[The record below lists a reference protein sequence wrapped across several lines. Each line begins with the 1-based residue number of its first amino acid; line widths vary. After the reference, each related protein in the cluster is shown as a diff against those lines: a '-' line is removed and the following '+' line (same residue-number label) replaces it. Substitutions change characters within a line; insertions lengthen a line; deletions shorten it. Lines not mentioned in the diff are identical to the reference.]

1 LHRGQK
7 KVMNNDDG
15 KRTAAYSTALNLSLT
30 AAKGIVALY
39 SGSTAVLSEVVHSLT
54 DVFGSLSVWAGIT
67 LSKKKSSRF
76 PWGLYKAENIA
87 AVISALFIFLM
98 AYEIAKGIFVERQ
111 RVLRNVNLSVAAL
124 VLMSIPVY
132 LFARHEKKKAGELN
146 SPSLTADAKHWLSD
160 LAPLGIVAA
169 GLAVSGIFSHADKV
183 AALVVIVFVL
193 RSGYGIMKDSVK
205 SLLDASVDAETL
217 NKLRTVISRF
227 SEVEEIIAIN
237 ARNSGRFIFVYLDL
251 RLSVKKLKD
260 AYAVIARIEESVRRD
275 IPFIERVIIR
285 YGPIEKGYL
294 RYAVPLSDRAGNVS
308 EHFGS
313 APFIA
318 RWDINASNGKVLS
331 QEIIE
336 NPFQGLEKGKGI
348 KLAELIVERGVD
360 ILYTKELFEGK
371 GPEYV
376 LSGAGVEVRRTDM
389 KTLRELMEL
398 RQEDRHKDY
407 EEDNTGRKTTSPIRE

>member
-1 LHRGQK
+1 
-7 KVMNNDDG
+7 MDIDDG
-15 KRTAAYSTALNLSLT
+15 KRTAAYSAALNLSLT

-98 AYEIAKGIFVERQ
+98 AYEISKGIFVERQ
-111 RVLRNVNLSVAAL
+111 RVLKNVDLSVAAL

-132 LFARHEKKKAGELN
+132 LFARHEKKKGRELN
-146 SPSLTADAKHWLSD
+146 SPSLIADAKHWLSD
-160 LAPLGIVAA
+160 LAPLGVVAA

-193 RSGYGIMKDSVK
+193 RSGYGIMKDSLK
-205 SLLDASVDAETL
+205 SLLDASVDAVTL
-217 NKLRTVISRF
+217 NKLRTIVSGFR
-227 SEVEEIIAIN
+227 EVEEIIAIN

-251 RLSVKKLKD
+251 RLPVRKLKD

-285 YGPIEKGYL
+285 YGPIEKGYM
-294 RYAVPLSDRAGNVS
+294 RYAVPLSDRAGTVS

-313 APFIA
+313 APFVA
-318 RWDINASNGKVLS
+318 CWNRDTSNGKLLS

-336 NPFQGLEKGKGI
+336 NPFSGLEKGKGI

-360 ILYTKELFEGK
+360 ILYTRELFDGK

-376 LSGAGVEVRRTDM
+376 LSDAAVEVRPTDM

-398 RQEDRHKDY
+398 RQEERHEDFD
-407 EEDNTGRKTTSPIRE
+407 EDNSRKTTSAIRE